1 MAEWQKRLQGIRKIW
16 GAEDTEDPT
25 GSDDKQNNVSGFLK
39 EFQQKKENHNVKGI
53 L

>member
-25 GSDDKQNNVSGFLK
+25 GSDDKQNNVPGFLK